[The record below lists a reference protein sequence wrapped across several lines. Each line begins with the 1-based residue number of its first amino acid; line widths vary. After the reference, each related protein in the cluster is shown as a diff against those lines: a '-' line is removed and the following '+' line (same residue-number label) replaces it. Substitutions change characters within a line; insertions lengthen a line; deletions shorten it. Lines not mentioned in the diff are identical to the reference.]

1 NNINFEMHKI
11 KDLLGEGS
19 EPNTYLNDKFF
30 KAIGKVE
37 WEDYRW
43 DQSPAEK
50 ITLINQTDIVFS
62 ASPSAEKARKGKES
76 LSKQQVNSRLFHC
89 SDSHKFSADK
99 NKTKPKELGHC
110 FTWIKAD
117 PTFDGLKQVMNEP
130 ERVFIGDEPPIF
142 KRVNDN
148 RTKYIKSLFISK
160 VENYDGKYGRWFDSI
175 EIPFN
180 QEMVAIIGNKGSGKS
195 AISDIIGLCGGFK
208 NHEHFSFLGEKKFR
222 DGRHAKCFEARL
234 LFFNEKTI
242 RKNLNDK
249 ENKENVERVKY
260 LPQGYFEKIT
270 NEFDLEDFRREME
283 SIVFTHLK
291 EKEGFSSFKELID
304 EKKRIAE
311 EEIQRIKSQLANKN
325 EEIIKLEKKLNPKYG
340 IEVENKIKSKKEEI
354 DALNQPESVKNPN
367 ETALQEN
374 QNILNNIQNINDE
387 ILNLEKEIENL
398 KNERHQLSADRNKIQ
413 NIKQGIEQRQSEVE
427 NSLISGNSEL
437 LTFGVTVEYKL
448 EINFEQVNALIN
460 QKEKRLNEIIV
471 LLNEEEMSEE
481 YRKSMYNQIKIKN
494 EILLKEQ
501 EKLEGPQKEY
511 QDFLSQF
518 KEWENKKKA
527 IEGDENTPDTLK
539 FLEKEKF
546 FIKESLNDKIK
557 QLREERTV
565 FTNQLYNKKQEIIQI
580 YKEVK
585 KNIDNIIS
593 KNSDLLK
600 DYNIN
605 IDAALSVS
613 NSFIKDFLEFIN
625 KSRAGTFKDD
635 GERELKKLMEM
646 VDFDNFDSVSEFL
659 NNIIDSVFLDKR
671 KTPSSKEGERNLED
685 QIKAPSE
692 FYKYLFNLEFLE
704 YNYELKQGNKKL
716 EQLSPGERGAL
727 LLIFFLLLDKDDKPL
742 ILDQPEDNLDNH
754 SVANILVPFIKRA
767 KSKRQ
772 IIIVTHNPNLAIVS
786 DAEQIIYVEINKEDG
801 NEFSFVSGSIE
812 NKKVNECIV
821 KVLEGAMPAFR
832 KRKDK
837 YYE

>member
-1 NNINFEMHKI
+1 
-11 KDLLGEGS
+11 
-19 EPNTYLNDKFF
+19 
-30 KAIGKVE
+30 
-37 WEDYRW
+37 
-43 DQSPAEK
+43 
-50 ITLINQTDIVFS
+50 
-62 ASPSAEKARKGKES
+62 
-76 LSKQQVNSRLFHC
+76 
-89 SDSHKFSADK
+89 
-99 NKTKPKELGHC
+99 
-110 FTWIKAD
+110 
-117 PTFDGLKQVMNEP
+117 
-130 ERVFIGDEPPIF
+130 
-142 KRVNDN
+142 
-148 RTKYIKSLFISK
+148 
-160 VENYDGKYGRWFDSI
+160 
-175 EIPFN
+175 
-180 QEMVAIIGNKGSGKS
+180 
-195 AISDIIGLCGGFK
+195 
-208 NHEHFSFLGEKKFR
+208 
-222 DGRHAKCFEARL
+222 
-234 LFFNEKTI
+234 
-242 RKNLNDK
+242 
-249 ENKENVERVKY
+249 
-260 LPQGYFEKIT
+260 
-270 NEFDLEDFRREME
+270 
-283 SIVFTHLK
+283 
-291 EKEGFSSFKELID
+291 
-304 EKKRIAE
+304 
-311 EEIQRIKSQLANKN
+311 
-325 EEIIKLEKKLNPKYG
+325 
-340 IEVENKIKSKKEEI
+340 
-354 DALNQPESVKNPN
+354 
-367 ETALQEN
+367 
-374 QNILNNIQNINDE
+374 
-387 ILNLEKEIENL
+387 
-398 KNERHQLSADRNKIQ
+398 
-413 NIKQGIEQRQSEVE
+413 
-427 NSLISGNSEL
+427 
-437 LTFGVTVEYKL
+437 
-448 EINFEQVNALIN
+448 
-460 QKEKRLNEIIV
+460 
-471 LLNEEEMSEE
+471 
-481 YRKSMYNQIKIKN
+481 
-494 EILLKEQ
+494 
-501 EKLEGPQKEY
+501 
-511 QDFLSQF
+511 
-518 KEWENKKKA
+518 
-527 IEGDENTPDTLK
+527 
-539 FLEKEKF
+539 
-546 FIKESLNDKIK
+546 
-557 QLREERTV
+557 